1 MASTLKFDRI
11 EILDGTYGIDVN
23 DITQSNVVQTHL
35 TSSSSQAI
43 TAGVVTAIVD
53 LNATITP
60 TRTTSRI
67 KVTVKWSGEWGVI
80 NTQDCVFG
88 LNRGGIA
95 VGNADIEGVRYSGIT
110 GIAYGYYSS
119 DANSTQDSFSFTFID
134 SPSTT
139 SPILYEVT
147 AKYTASS
154 TLYNQRTVNGAD
166 SAAYERLTSTIILEE
181 VGP

>member
-95 VGNADIEGVRYSGIT
+95 VGNAEARQDT
-110 GIAYGYYSS
+110 GSS
-119 DANSTQDSFSFTFID
+119 FRTRETNHTA
-134 SPSTT
+134 
-139 SPILYEVT
+139 ILIP
-147 AKYTASS
+147 
-154 TLYNQRTVNGAD
+154 VNNCACNH
-166 SAAYERLTSTIILEE
+166 R
-181 VGP
+181 